1 MNMYY
6 YAPAF
11 PAAHKKPRLICLR
24 RFMRYRVLTFGVS
37 GGQLMSA
44 PTSKS
49 KLSSKI
55 IALVLSLMM
64 ILTAMPLSFIASA
77 DNGSGVLT
85 LPSISDVHYVADFN
99 RGNYNDS
106 YMSWAHANNKHAK
119 QMDSLLDS
127 ALAAVEEHAKKNGMK
142 YLLLAGDLSANGE
155 LANHEALAK
164 RLEQFEK
171 DTGIQVIVTNGNH
184 DINNSDA
191 STFMNGKEETTMKTT
206 PELFKQTYKNLGWD
220 IAYHTFRPST
230 GKAGML
236 SYSVKLDGGYRLIVM
251 DAGKYSKDNTE
262 NKKDEHETGGNITD
276 ELMNWILAECA
287 DAKASGETVIGMT
300 HWDLS
305 PQSYFQG
312 YVLQGF
318 VMDNWEQVSDK
329 LADAGMHWVFTG
341 HSHCSDISSTY
352 SDGGEAIYSIMT
364 CSLVEFPHT
373 FRETTFTKSGNSVKA
388 DFNVYDADCVKPI
401 TDSDG
406 KTYAVP
412 YRESASLN
420 NQYYDLDLAQYITN
434 IIMRLINEKVVPGI
448 KEDGSLI
455 DYIQK
460 SFNLDLQS
468 KLNDLIGGGITIA
481 GIAVFNGKNIMNLV
495 KDISSQLEK
504 NYLKDTTKLRDI
516 IYNAITALLNEPIS
530 EETSNKFASKYGF
543 GSGNKAGT
551 LGDAAKNVLVYM
563 YEGNEDISDDAF
575 MLDVLAQCDDGSLTD
590 KLIDMILKDLLHGV
604 IMDEL
609 LSNIEINLETVLGLD
624 KSSTLGGYFD
634 YAISGILGLLGSDK
648 SAMGIINMLLKKG
661 IVKQYGYSV
670 DEIIENLRSTYIDP
684 PRKRSIGWSLK
695 NIIGSMVTDDVPQAN
710 GDNNVSYTY
719 SGPVAVLATS
729 ENMRKPSE
737 VTVTF
742 GTDAKT
748 TANINWYTKYSV
760 KGTDIEIYA
769 KGKSE
774 PVFSGKNYVD
784 DGIDAQK
791 ITAETTRTF
800 PGVDVGVFGIF
811 DHALTTQRHTVKL
824 SGLKAGATYYYRV
837 GDASLGWWSE
847 TGTISTADGSDTV
860 TFIHTADPQA
870 SSPDE
875 YQDWYSTLELAS
887 RAADYDFILNTGDIV
902 DHGNNLKQWQWALD
916 GKASETIMNTFFA
929 PASGNH
935 EGYGQNA
942 TVTNFYIDNA
952 PEQDTTTG
960 VYYSFDYN
968 NIHVAVL
975 NTNDLNDKDAL
986 TDTQIDWLKKD
997 MNSSSAQWK
1006 FVSIHKGVYTN
1017 GTHYHDD
1024 DVTAIRGQL
1033 KTLMPELKIDIVF
1046 QGHDHVYLRTNA
1058 LNNNEIASSGYTG
1071 TSIYNDEAYKTME
1084 DPTGTVYVIS
1094 GTAGSKHYPDLGD
1107 GESGKEFPTAEKIY
1121 KTEKSMFSKITVDG
1135 DTLYF
1140 DAYTSDGT
1148 AVKNVDS
1155 FAIKKSQPQ
1164 YLKGDVNLDGKVT
1177 AEDARLALRHSAKL
1191 ENLTGLSFKAG
1202 DLNADG
1208 NITAGEARTILRV
1221 AAKLEKF

>member
-1 MNMYY
+1 
-6 YAPAF
+6 
-11 PAAHKKPRLICLR
+11 
-24 RFMRYRVLTFGVS
+24 
-37 GGQLMSA
+37 MSA
-44 PTSKS
+44 PTSKA
-49 KLSSKI
+49 KLPSKI

-99 RGNYNDS
+99 RGNYNDAF
-106 YMSWAHANNKHAK
+106 MSWAHANNKHVK

-127 ALAAVEEHAKKNGMK
+127 ALAAVEEHAKQNGMK
-142 YLLLAGDLSANGE
+142 YLLLAGDLTANGE
-155 LANHEALAK
+155 LSNHEALAK

-184 DINNSDA
+184 DINNSNA
-191 STFMNGKEETTMKTT
+191 STFMNGKEEDTMKTT
-206 PELFKQTYKNLGWD
+206 PEQFKRTYKNLGWD
-220 IAYHTFRPST
+220 LAYHTYTPSK

-262 NKKDEHETGGNITD
+262 NQKDEHETGGNITD

-287 DAKASGETVIGMT
+287 DAKANGETVIGMT

-352 SDGGEAIYSIMT
+352 SDNGESIYSIMT

-373 FRETTFTKSGNSVKA
+373 FRETTFTRTGSNVKA
-388 DFNVYDADCVKPI
+388 DFNVFDADCVTPI

-406 KTYAVP
+406 VTYEVP

-420 NQYYDLDLAQYITN
+420 DQYYDLDLAEYVTN
-434 IIMRLINEKVVPGI
+434 IVMRLINEKVVPGV
-448 KEDGSLI
+448 KEYGSLI

-468 KLNDLIGGGITIA
+468 MLNDLIGGGITIA

-495 KDISSQLEK
+495 RDISTQLEK

-516 IYNAITALLNEPIS
+516 VYNAVTALLNEPIS

-543 GSGNKAGT
+543 GSGDNAGT

-563 YEGNEDISDDAF
+563 YEGNEDISDDEF
-575 MLDVLAQCDDGSLTD
+575 MLDVLAQCDDGTLTD
-590 KLIDMILKDLLHGV
+590 KLLDIIVKDLLHGV

-634 YAISGILGLLGSDK
+634 YAISGILGMLGSDK
-648 SAMGIINMLLKKG
+648 SAMGIINMLLSKG
-661 IVKQYGYSV
+661 IVKQYGTSV
-670 DEIIENLRSTYIDP
+670 DEIVTNLRNTYIDQ
-684 PRKRSIGWSLK
+684 PRKRSVGWSLR
-695 NIIGSMVTDDVPQAN
+695 NILGSMVTDEVPQVN

-719 SGPVAVLATS
+719 SGPVAVEATS

-742 GTDAKT
+742 GKDTKT
-748 TANINWYTKYSV
+748 QANINWYTKYSV
-760 KGTDIEIYA
+760 TGTDIEIYEEGGNV
-769 KGKSE
+769 K
-774 PVFSGKNYVD
+774 FTGKNYVD
-784 DGIDAQK
+784 DGIDAKK
-791 ITAETTRTF
+791 ITEQTTRTF

-824 SGLKAGATYYYRV
+824 SGLEPGVTYYYRV
-837 GDASLGWWSE
+837 GDASKGWWSE
-847 TGTISTADGSDTV
+847 TGTITTADGSDKV
-860 TFIHTADPQA
+860 TFIHTGDPQA
-870 SSPDE
+870 SSPNE
-875 YQDWYSTLELAS
+875 YNEWYDTL
-887 RAADYDFILNTGDIV
+887 AAANSLVDYDFILNTGDIV

-916 GKASETIMNTFFA
+916 NGAADEIMNTFFV

-942 TVTNFYIDNA
+942 TVTNFYIDSA
-952 PEQDTTTG
+952 PEQNTTTG

-1006 FVSIHKGVYTN
+1006 FVAIHKGVYTN

-1033 KTLMPELKIDIVF
+1033 KTLMPELGIDVVF

-1058 LNNNEIASSGYTG
+1058 LNDNKIASNGYKG
-1071 TSIYNDEAYKTME
+1071 TTIYDDGAYKTME
-1084 DPTGTVYVIS
+1084 DPEGTIYIIS

-1121 KTEKSMFSKITVDG
+1121 KTEKSMFSKIVVDG
-1135 DTLYF
+1135 DMLYF
-1140 DAYTSDGT
+1140 DAFTVDGT
-1148 AVKNVDS
+1148 TTKNVDS
-1155 FAIKKSQPQ
+1155 FAIKKTEPE
-1164 YLKGDVNLDGKVT
+1164 YIKGDVNLDGTVN
-1177 AEDARLALRHSAKL
+1177 AADARLALRNAAKI
-1191 ENLTGLSFKAG
+1191 ENLSELSIKAG
-1202 DLNADG
+1202 DLNGDG
-1208 NITAGEARTILRV
+1208 VITAAEARTILRV
-1221 AAKLEKF
+1221 AAKLEHF

>member
-1 MNMYY
+1 
-6 YAPAF
+6 
-11 PAAHKKPRLICLR
+11 
-24 RFMRYRVLTFGVS
+24 
-37 GGQLMSA
+37 MSS

-49 KLSSKI
+49 KLPSKI
-55 IALVLSLMM
+55 IALVLSLIM

-77 DNGSGVLT
+77 DNEAGVLT
-85 LPSISDVHYVADFN
+85 LPTISDVHYVADFN
-99 RGNYNDS
+99 RGNYNDA
-106 YMSWAHANNKHAK
+106 YMSWAHANNKHVK

-127 ALAAVEEHAKKNGMK
+127 ALAAVEEHAKENGMK
-142 YLLLAGDLSANGE
+142 YLLLSGDLTANGE
-155 LANHEALAK
+155 LSNHEALAK

-171 DTGIQVIVTNGNH
+171 ESGIQVIVTNGNH
-184 DINNSDA
+184 DINNSNA
-191 STFMNGKEETTMKTT
+191 STFMNGKEEATMKTT

-220 IAYHTFRPST
+220 LAYHTFSPSS

-251 DAGKYSKDNTE
+251 DAGKYSKDNTAS
-262 NKKDEHETGGNITD
+262 KTDEHETGGNITD
-276 ELMNWILAECA
+276 ELMDWILAECA
-287 DAKASGETVIGMT
+287 DAKESGETVIGMT
-300 HWDLS
+300 HWNLS
-305 PQSYFQG
+305 PESYFQG

-318 VMDNWEQVSDK
+318 VMDNWEQVSEK

-352 SDGGEAIYSIMT
+352 SDSGEVIYSAMT

-373 FRETTFTKSGNSVKA
+373 YRETTFTKSGNSVKA

-406 KTYAVP
+406 KTYETP

-420 NQYYDLDLAQYITN
+420 DQYYDLDIAEYITN
-434 IIMRLINEKVVPGI
+434 IVMRLVNEKVVPGI
-448 KEDGSLI
+448 KENGSLI
-455 DYIQK
+455 DYIQNT
-460 SFNLDLQS
+460 FNLDFQS

-495 KDISSQLEK
+495 KDVSTQLEK
-504 NYLKDTTKLRDI
+504 NYLTDTTKLRDVV
-516 IYNAITALLNEPIS
+516 YNAVNNLLNEKIS
-530 EETSNKFASKYGF
+530 DETSTVFAEKYGF
-543 GSGNKAGT
+543 SSANDYGT
-551 LGDAAKNVLVYM
+551 LGDLVKSVLVYM
-563 YEGNEDISDDAF
+563 YEGNEDSSADAF
-575 MLDVLAQCDDGSLTD
+575 ILDVLAQFEDGSFTD
-590 KLIDMILKDLLHGV
+590 VLLDMLVKDILHGV
-604 IMDEL
+604 ILDEL
-609 LSNIEINLETVLGLD
+609 LANVEINLETVLGLD

-634 YAISGILGLLGSDK
+634 YAISGVLGMLGSDK
-648 SAMGIINMLLKKG
+648 SAKGIVNMLLEKG

-670 DEIIENLRSTYIDP
+670 DEIVENLRTTYIDE
-684 PRKRSIGWSLK
+684 PRKRSVGWTLT
-695 NIIGSMVTDDVPQAN
+695 NIVGSMVTDDVPQAN

-719 SGPVAVLATS
+719 SGPVAVTATS

-742 GTDAKT
+742 GTDTKT

-760 KGTDIEIYA
+760 KGTDIEIYKA
-769 KGKSE
+769 GSSE
-774 PVFSGKNYVD
+774 PVFSGRNYVD
-784 DGIDAQK
+784 DGINAQK
-791 ITAETTRTF
+791 ITEETTRTF
-800 PGVDVGVFGIF
+800 PGVDIGVFGLF
-811 DHALTTQRHTVKL
+811 NHTLTTQRHTVKL
-824 SGLKAGATYYYRV
+824 SGLEPGAVYYYKV

-870 SSPDE
+870 SSPAE
-875 YQDWYSTLELAS
+875 YQDWYSTLELAGS
-887 RAADYDFILNTGDIV
+887 VCDYDFILNTGDIV
-902 DHGNNLKQWQWALD
+902 DHGDNLKQWQWALD
-916 GKASETIMNTFFA
+916 GKASESVMNTFFA

-935 EGYGQNA
+935 EGYGEKA
-942 TVTNFYIDNA
+942 TVMNFYIDSA

-968 NIHVAVL
+968 NIHIAVL
-975 NTNDLNDKDAL
+975 NTNDLNENNAL
-986 TDTQIDWLKKD
+986 SDTQIEWLKKD

-1006 FVSIHKGVYTN
+1006 FAAIHKGIYTN

-1024 DVTAIRGQL
+1024 DVTAIREQL
-1033 KTLMPELKIDIVF
+1033 KTLMPELGIDMVF

-1058 LNNNEIASSGYTG
+1058 LNNNAIASEGYSG

-1107 GESGKEFPTAEKIY
+1107 GESGTEFPTAEKIY

-1140 DAYTSDGT
+1140 DAYTSDGSKT
-1148 AVKNVDS
+1148 ENVDS
-1155 FAIKKSQPQ
+1155 FAIKKTEPQ
-1164 YLKGDVNLDGKVT
+1164 YIKGDVNLDGKVT
-1177 AEDARLALRHSAKL
+1177 AEDARLALRQSAKL

-1202 DLNADG
+1202 DLNGDG
-1208 NITAGEARTILRV
+1208 SITSGEARTILRV
-1221 AAKLEKF
+1221 SAKLENFK